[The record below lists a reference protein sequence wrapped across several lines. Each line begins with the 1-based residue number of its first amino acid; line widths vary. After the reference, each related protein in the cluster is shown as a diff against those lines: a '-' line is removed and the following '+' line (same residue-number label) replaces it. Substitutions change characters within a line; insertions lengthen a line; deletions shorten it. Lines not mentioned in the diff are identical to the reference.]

1 VATTEPSNTQPL
13 ESTQVEYAKRQLKEL
28 TDLLRRYCNSAEQ
41 EVVPALLN
49 PEQADAAAFWAK
61 LSGQLHAGLALAL
74 CRADTILWYLEEGDV
89 PGGHD
94 HLPTSEDPRNPE

>member
-49 PEQADAAAFWAK
+49 PEQADAAFWAK

-74 CRADTILWYLEEGDV
+74 RRADTILWYLEENIV
-89 PGGHD
+89 PGGHAS
-94 HLPTSEDPRNPE
+94 LRASADPRNPE